1 MTCKDCISF
10 EACSFRN
17 SLPIFYGESDSDDIY
32 DTMETA
38 CKAFK
43 DKSKFIELP
52 CSIGDTVYTIL
63 YHNVFE
69 AEVVCIRPFVFK
81 NHIEYRGNVVIT
93 MTDPFYSDGRLLEQE
108 LFVVFDKDTFLIR
121 EEAEKKLEEL
131 K

>member
-1 MTCKDCISF
+1 MEQDGERMTCEDCIHF
-10 EACSFRN
+10 EVCCYVDRF
-17 SLPIFYGESDSDDIY
+17 LPICDS
-32 DTMETA
+32 
-38 CKAFK
+38 FK

-52 CSIGDTVYTIL
+52 CSVGDTVYTIL

>member
-52 CSIGDTVYTIL
+52 CSID
-63 YHNVFE
+63 
-69 AEVVCIRPFVFK
+69 K
-81 NHIEYRGNVVIT
+81 NQSLQEYMNNLNSISYEDLEIALKQIEYGNYIIRKWLI
-93 MTDPFYSDGRLLEQE
+93 DNNCLE
-108 LFVVFDKDTFLIR
+108 VT
-121 EEAEKKLEEL
+121 
-131 K
+131 